1 MKKSE
6 NMKMIVT
13 KRVLLKSGTRDFQ
26 NGPPFEKI
34 GMFSC
39 DNHWQLFNVFNN
51 LILKQIF

>member
-26 NGPPFEKI
+26 NGPPFERSACVHVTI
-34 GMFSC
+34 TGNF
-39 DNHWQLFNVFNN
+39 
-51 LILKQIF
+51 